1 MLDSF
6 MLRSGYGELARAIH
20 SSFASITTVFLLTR
34 IWARKSQHKGLWW
47 DDWLLVAAWICL
59 LIGNGSNAAAP
70 SYGKSSSTN
79 HLLFTD
85 SEIGMSPC
93 CCRNFSESFRT
104 AQIGVVILTR
114 YSRI

>member
-70 SYGKSSSTN
+70 SYGMSSLTN
-79 HLLFTD
+79 CPLFTD
-85 SEIGMSPC
+85 SEVEFSPHLYGRTLRYF
-93 CCRNFSESFRT
+93 RNPRT
-104 AQIGVVILTR
+104 GVVSLT
-114 YSRI
+114 

>member
-70 SYGKSSSTN
+70 SYGKSSD

-85 SEIGMSPC
+85 SEIGIPL
-93 CCRNFSESFRT
+93 CCRGNFSESFRI

-114 YSRI
+114 YSRL